1 MRKWREM
8 KVTNNMNIRNIK
20 LHSYLIALY
29 FLLAPMED
37 VLSGSA
43 GSLARYLAII
53 IVAVGLIEKNWKIPI
68 LISKTNVC
76 VMILMLVSVLSV
88 IWSIDRATT
97 ISHWRTYLLLPAIYL
112 FIGTMDFD
120 EKEYRL
126 IVYAAIIGG
135 FIAGLYMLF
144 SGNIMASGRMRL
156 TEGNDPNNFSALMF
170 LPATLAW
177 GQIQTEQKKLRIL
190 HMFFFAFCVFN
201 MLLTGSRGGIIGL
214 LIMLL
219 FYFITS
225 RMYKN
230 ISIMF
235 GVIILGFILW
245 RFVIPLLPSEMI
257 IRMFNLRNY
266 SYQLTGSGRTEIW
279 QTFIQN
285 VMPRMGL
292 FGLGAGCAS
301 VSLVSF
307 FGSARG
313 VHNTYLNMIG
323 EFGIL
328 GIPAF
333 LFMIGFALRES
344 LKEKYY
350 LGASMLLGMCTII
363 FFLDSYPKKFFWNV
377 LILITIHAI
386 SYRRNTIEN

>member
-1 MRKWREM
+1 M

-144 SGNIMASGRMRL
+144 SGKIMASGRMRL